1 MLTRERQVQLQAQIL
16 RMAKKKE
23 EHFLKLDDLSTR
35 KLLMFYVA
43 LCKDS
48 NIEKRRLDYIESK
61 IQNLSEE
68 DNNFFIHLLLQ
79 VASQPQI

>member
-16 RMAKKKE
+16 RMANNKE
-23 EHFLKLDDLSTR
+23 DHFLNLDQLPIRS
-35 KLLMFYVA
+35 LLMLYVA

-68 DNNFFIHLLLQ
+68 DNNFFTHLLQ